1 MKCPKCG
8 SENVNVQ
15 VINEVELKNKHHGFF
30 WWILWGW
37 YWVPIKWL
45 FLTLPALILKLFGHK
60 KQKVKNIQKT
70 MCTCQNCGK
79 TWETK

>member
-1 MKCPKCG
+1 MKCQKCG

-15 VINEVELKNKHHGFF
+15 VINEVELKNKHHGAL
-30 WWILWGW
+30 WWLFWGW

-45 FLTLPALILKLFGHK
+45 IFTLPALILKLFGHK

-70 MCTCQNCGK
+70 ICICQQCGNK
-79 TWETK
+79 WEV